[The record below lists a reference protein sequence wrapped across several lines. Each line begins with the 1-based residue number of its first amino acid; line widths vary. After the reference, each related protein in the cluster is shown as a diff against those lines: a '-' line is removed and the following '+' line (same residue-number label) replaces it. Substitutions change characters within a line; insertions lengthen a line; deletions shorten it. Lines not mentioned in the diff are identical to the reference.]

1 MAFPIVLN
9 VLLID
14 VNILPTSPEA
24 PVKEDILLD
33 EDLVDLSSSAA
44 TILTVH
50 ADFGWPFLPQR
61 KHSLSL

>member
-14 VNILPTSPEA
+14 VNILPTSPEP

-50 ADFGWPFLPQR
+50 ADFG
-61 KHSLSL
+61 